1 MKNSLEKFIKLSLAM
16 VNNKKQKPNSQSE
29 FGNKAQS
36 KQKWITKITEE

>member
-16 VNNKKQKPNSQSE
+16 VKNKKQKPNSLSE
-29 FGNKAQS
+29 FGNKIPS